1 MAKLSTKIRKE
12 DVQRVKDF
20 ARELMETKNKTLR
33 MMMQQAFVAEMSD
46 KYGHERATQ
55 ILTKVW
61 MLIEKMQ
68 KGEANEE
75 DRF

>member
-61 MLIEKMQ
+61 MLIDKM
-68 KGEANEE
+68 KGEASEE
-75 DRF
+75 D

>member
-61 MLIEKMQ
+61 MRIEKIQ

-75 DRF
+75 D